1 MSSTVKLRRIG
12 NSLGFILPREV
23 VEPLKVAEGDVLH
36 VVTDAEGARLTPF
49 DPQFD
54 AALEAFGRT
63 RRKYRNALRA
73 LAK

>member
-23 VEPLKVAEGDVLH
+23 VEQLKVAEGDVLH